1 MQIALIAFLALGICA
16 LAMKIVIAEYDHARE
31 RLTDSVV
38 IVVGLSALVFML
50 AA

>member
-38 IVVGLSALVFML
+38 IVVGLSAMFFLL